1 MSAPTG
7 FRADRFGDALALAND
22 LHASQTRKATGI
34 PYITHLMAVAG
45 LVGEAVEG
53 SPLQGQ
59 REDLMI
65 AALLHDT
72 LEDQGDKISLDQIRQ
87 QFGDGVAEIV
97 LDCSDAVV
105 ESDQQEKEEWLPR
118 KQKYIARI
126 ATKGQPTLLVSAADK
141 LHNLMTIRA
150 DFEQHSLALFDRFK
164 GKQAGT
170 LWYYT
175 SLVAAFGT
183 SWPDN
188 PLLPRLRGVMED
200 LVGAVIAAEKATG
213 ASGTSA

>member
-1 MSAPTG
+1 MSVPTD
-7 FRADRFGDALALAND
+7 FRADRFGDALVLAND
-22 LHASQTRKATGI
+22 LHASQSRKATGI

-53 SPLQGQ
+53 SPLQDQ
-59 REDLMI
+59 RDDLMI
-65 AALLHDT
+65 AALLHDA
-72 LEDQGDKISLDQIRQ
+72 LEDQGDKISLEQIRE
-87 QFGDGVAEIV
+87 QFGDLVAGIV

-118 KQKYIARI
+118 KQKYIARV
-126 ATKGQPTLLVSAADK
+126 ASKGKPTLLVSAADK

-150 DFEQHSLALFDRFK
+150 DFEHHSLALFNRFK

-175 SLVAAFGT
+175 ALVSAFGA

-188 PLLPRLRGVMED
+188 PLLPRLQGVMED
-200 LVGAVIAAEKATG
+200 LVGAVIAAEKAS
-213 ASGTSA
+213 AVAGTSA